1 MPRLLVII
9 LFFLAAYY
17 LLSKYVFP
25 FLLRHFVRKTQER
38 FTQQFRQ
45 QEPTQSR
52 RKEGEVKVK
61 YVPPEATTAQY
72 NPESTEDV
80 DFEEIKD
87 K

>member
-9 LFFLAAYY
+9 FFFLAAYY

-25 FLLRHFVRKTQER
+25 YLVRLFIRKTQER

-45 QEPTQSR
+45 QAPPQNH
-52 RKEGEVKVK
+52 RKEGEVEIK
-61 YVPPEATTAQY
+61 YVPPEAVTPQY
-72 NPESTEDV
+72 NPDTTEDV